1 MKRTNGIILILAL
14 LMVGTL
20 GAWAQT
26 SGSLKCNGCTL
37 TYSFS
42 GGNITGEGDSNPGI
56 QRTYTCEIKP
66 GTTIRFSCEGKGRT
80 DKTGK
85 PITCLF
91 KIKATTSKRS
101 ISDGQSLHYEQI
113 RKEQLSY
120 SYTVPKNAG
129 LIRVEAHYDNGSR
142 KSCSVW
148 IDFYVVDDPSGRD
161 NSEPVRPPRVGVLTE
176 DRNPCNC
183 NLFKGIEE
191 ETSPMYRD
199 CGVRFKD
206 ITGDVSI
213 KPCDEDDDA
222 FESAE
227 FDTIIH
233 YCDEIK
239 TDIDSEAVLGLTD
252 RTSFTIGPKCRLVMP
267 PYEGEVSNIKMIA
280 GVIWINMKKM
290 IFEGGEM
297 RLDCTQAVAGIK
309 GTIVAAEETG
319 SETRFWLFAGKVEVT
334 SKKTKKKV
342 MLQAG
347 QMTTT
352 GKDGKIVVKKFN
364 IEQAAKKFKIP
375 MSEIRNHYSNTNTG
389 TGTTATANR
398 YEVERAVVKYR
409 VTQNGQTGE
418 QTKTFDNFG
427 QLERRHL
434 KLSNQQTTQIT
445 RSNTTYTLDPKTKTA
460 KEQTDAET
468 NFLNF
473 STPKMKKLNLQKKGT
488 ATVLGRE
495 CTVYAN
501 NDSRYYVWK
510 GIVLKRL
517 VKTKNGT
524 VTTEAVSIEQPTT
537 VDPNLFK
544 MPSGYTIKN

>member
-1 MKRTNGIILILAL
+1 
-14 LMVGTL
+14 
-20 GAWAQT
+20 
-26 SGSLKCNGCTL
+26 
-37 TYSFS
+37 
-42 GGNITGEGDSNPGI
+42 
-56 QRTYTCEIKP
+56 
-66 GTTIRFSCEGKGRT
+66 
-80 DKTGK
+80 
-85 PITCLF
+85 
-91 KIKATTSKRS
+91 
-101 ISDGQSLHYEQI
+101 
-113 RKEQLSY
+113 
-120 SYTVPKNAG
+120 
-129 LIRVEAHYDNGSR
+129 
-142 KSCSVW
+142 
-148 IDFYVVDDPSGRD
+148 
-161 NSEPVRPPRVGVLTE
+161 
-176 DRNPCNC
+176 
-183 NLFKGIEE
+183 
-191 ETSPMYRD
+191 
-199 CGVRFKD
+199 
-206 ITGDVSI
+206 
-213 KPCDEDDDA
+213 
-222 FESAE
+222 
-227 FDTIIH
+227 
-233 YCDEIK
+233 
-239 TDIDSEAVLGLTD
+239 
-252 RTSFTIGPKCRLVMP
+252 
-267 PYEGEVSNIKMIA
+267 
-280 GVIWINMKKM
+280 
-290 IFEGGEM
+290 
-297 RLDCTQAVAGIK
+297 
-309 GTIVAAEETG
+309 
-319 SETRFWLFAGKVEVT
+319 
-334 SKKTKKKV
+334 

-364 IEQAAKKFKIP
+364 IEQGAKKFGIP
-375 MSEIRNHYSNTNTG
+375 MSEIRNHYSTTG

-445 RSNTTYTLDPKTKTA
+445 CNNTTYTLDPKTKTA

-544 MPSGYTIKN
+544 LPAGYRKN